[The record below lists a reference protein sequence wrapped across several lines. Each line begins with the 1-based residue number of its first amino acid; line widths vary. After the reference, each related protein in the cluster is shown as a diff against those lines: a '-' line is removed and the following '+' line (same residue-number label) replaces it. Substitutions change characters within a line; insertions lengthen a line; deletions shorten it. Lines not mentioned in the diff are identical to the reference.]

1 MERQP
6 EMNLHIP
13 RGTAD
18 PRQLAFAFGSRPNPS
33 PNPQPKPKPKKA
45 KPALCVRI
53 GWHAQKA
60 VSGCL
65 NMAQRGRFAAADWG
79 VEWGEA
85 QPLSGCL
92 ALRGANPMRL
102 THSQS
107 VQYGKAWRLANCQSA
122 SSLRVQRLRVCQSG
136 HSNIAVW
143 LHGCGSARQSRTG
156 SLKSCTQTFTTR
168 AEFLGRCNRADY
180 TGKAV
185 SGCLKLDIGT
195 AIPVP
200 CEWYTVEIPEPP
212 PELPRRCH
220 PIDSRRLPFA
230 LDRPRDARSV
240 SRMLP
245 FPFACRRAR
254 AVIPNLDSYI
264 MLNKIQ
270 AYAGS
275 LKLNPI
281 AIHLSHDRQG
291 YYWTCEVELS
301 PDDFAALNLVQ
312 YDQGKEPLVTLKINA
327 NTFTFIAESYRDN
340 RTFARRSYT
349 VSGRSQTARL
359 GADYAQLQQG
369 MVTQAMYARQIADGV
384 LENTG
389 FRIGTWGIPDWL
401 VPARVYSLADK
412 TPIAVLADIAQA
424 AGGFVQSDPAE
435 RIIHIKPRFKVAA
448 WQLAHSTPDVSI
460 PASVITQISGQKQI
474 STQCYGVF
482 VSATHN
488 KGVFRKIV
496 RKASAGSPE
505 ASTLSH
511 ALYTADEPCL
521 AAGIAALGDTGAN
534 KTEQIELPIMEK
546 YALGIAQLGEIWQ
559 VTETSGAWL
568 GIVDSVSITVS
579 LENDAPKIMQSVG
592 VWRYLGE

>member
-1 MERQP
+1 
-6 EMNLHIP
+6 MNLNIP

-18 PRQLAFAFGSRPNPS
+18 PRRFAFAFGTVQPPEPQPNP
-33 PNPQPKPKPKKA
+33 PQPKPKPKKA
-45 KPALCVRI
+45 KPALCVNI
-53 GWHAQKA
+53 GWQANKA

-65 NMAQRGRFAAADWG
+65 NMAQRGQFQNADWG

-85 QPLSGCL
+85 KPLSGCL

-107 VQYGKAWRLANCQSA
+107 VQYGKAWRLSRCQSA
-122 SSLRVQRLRVCQSG
+122 SSLRVQRLRVCHSG

-143 LHGCGSARQSRTG
+143 LHGCGSAWQSGIG
-156 SLKSCTQTFTTR
+156 SLKSCAQTFTTR

-180 TGKAV
+180 SGKAV

-230 LDRPRDARSV
+230 LERPRSARSAAHL
-240 SRMLP
+240 LP
-245 FPFACRRAR
+245 FPFACRRPR
-254 AVIPNLDSYI
+254 AVIPNLDVYI
-264 MLNKIQ
+264 MLNQIK

-281 AIHLSHDRQG
+281 RISVSQDMQG
-291 YYWTCEVELS
+291 YCWSCEVELP
-301 PDDFAALNLVQ
+301 PDDFAALDLAK
-312 YDQGKEPLVTLKINA
+312 YDQGKEPLVTLEINGA
-327 NTFTFIAESYRDN
+327 KFAFIAESYRDN
-340 RTFARRSYT
+340 RQFARRSYT

-359 GADYAQLQQG
+359 GADYAQIKQG
-369 MVTQAMYARQIADGV
+369 AVSQDMYARQIADSV

-401 VPARVYSLADK
+401 VPAQVYSLADK

-424 AGGFVQSDPAE
+424 AGGFVASDPAE
-435 RIIHIKPRFKVAA
+435 RILHIKPRYKVPA
-448 WQLAHSTPDVSI
+448 WQLARATPDVSV
-460 PASVITQISGQKQI
+460 PANVITQISGQKQI

-488 KGVFRKIV
+488 KGVFRKII

-505 ASTLSH
+505 ASALSH

-521 AAGIAALGDTGAN
+521 AAGIAALDDTGAG
-534 KTEQIELPIMEK
+534 KTEQIELPVMER
-546 YALGIAQLGEIWQ
+546 YALNIAQPGDIWQ
-559 VTETSGAWL
+559 VSEPNGAWV
-568 GIVDSVSITVS
+568 GIADSVAVS
-579 LENDAPKIMQSVG
+579 VETENDASKIMQSVG
-592 VWRYLGE
+592 LRRYLGE

>member
-1 MERQP
+1 
-6 EMNLHIP
+6 MNLHIP

-18 PRQLAFAFGSRPNPS
+18 PRRLAFAFGAVQPPEPQPNP
-33 PNPQPKPKPKKA
+33 PQPKPKPKKA
-45 KPALCVRI
+45 KPALCVHI
-53 GWHAQKA
+53 AWHAHKA

-65 NMAQRGRFAAADWG
+65 NMAQRGQFQNADWG

-85 QPLSGCL
+85 KPLAGCL
-92 ALRGANPMRL
+92 TLRGANPMRL

-107 VQYGKAWRLANCQSA
+107 VNYGKAWRLANCLSA
-122 SSLRVQRLRVCQSG
+122 HSLSVQRLRVCQSG
-136 HSNIAVW
+136 QSNQALW
-143 LHGCGSARQSRTG
+143 LGNCASAWQSRIG
-156 SLKSCTQTFTTR
+156 NLKSCAVTATSR
-168 AEFLGRCNRADY
+168 AEFLGHCAHADY
-180 TGKAV
+180 SGKAV
-185 SGCLKLDIGT
+185 SGCLTLKTAT

-212 PELPRRCH
+212 PELPKRCNRL
-220 PIDSRRLPFA
+220 DARRLPFA
-230 LDRPRDARSV
+230 LDRPRAARSV

-281 AIHLSHDRQG
+281 SIAVSHDRQG

-301 PDDFAALNLVQ
+301 PDDFAALNLAQ

-327 NTFTFIAESYRDN
+327 NTFAFIAESYRDN
-340 RTFARRSYT
+340 RAFARRSYT

-359 GADYAQLQQG
+359 GADYTQLKQG
-369 MVTQAMYARQIADGV
+369 IIRQELYARQIVDSV

-389 FRIGTWGIPDWL
+389 FRIGTWAIPDWR
-401 VPARVYSLADK
+401 VPASVYSLADK

-424 AGGFVQSDPAE
+424 AGGFVYSDPSE
-435 RIIHIKPRFKVAA
+435 RILHLKPRFKVAA

-505 ASTLSH
+505 ASALSH

-521 AAGIAALGDTGAN
+521 AAGIAALGDTGAS
-534 KTEQIELPIMEK
+534 KTEQIELPVMER

-568 GIVDSVSITVS
+568 GLVDSVSITVS

>member
-1 MERQP
+1 
-6 EMNLHIP
+6 MNLHIP
-13 RGTAD
+13 RGTQA
-18 PRQLAFAFGSRPNPS
+18 RQLAFAFGSRPNPS
-33 PNPQPKPKPKKA
+33 PHPPQPKPKRA
-45 KPALCVRI
+45 KPALCVHI
-53 GWHAQKA
+53 GWHAHKA

-65 NMAQRGRFAAADWG
+65 NMAQRGQFAAADWG

-92 ALRGANPMRL
+92 TLRGANLTRL

-107 VQYGKAWRLANCQSA
+107 VNYGKAWRLSHCQSA
-122 SSLRVQRLRVCQSG
+122 ISLRVQRLRVCQSG
-136 HSNIAVW
+136 RSNLSVW
-143 LHGCGSARQSRTG
+143 LGNCASAWQSRIG
-156 SLKSCTQTFTTR
+156 SLKSCAVTATSR
-168 AEFLGRCNRADY
+168 AEFLGHCAHADY
-180 TGKAV
+180 SGKAV
-185 SGCLKLDIGT
+185 SGCLTLKTAT

-200 CEWYTVEIPEPP
+200 CEWYTIETPEPP
-212 PELPRRCH
+212 PELPKRCH
-220 PIDSRRLPFA
+220 RLDARCLPFA
-230 LDRPRDARSV
+230 LDRPRAARSV

-264 MLNKIQ
+264 MLNKIK

-281 AIHLSHDRQG
+281 SIAVSHDRQG

-301 PDDFAALNLVQ
+301 PDDFAALNLAQ

-359 GADYAQLQQG
+359 GADYAQLKQG
-369 MVTQAMYARQIADGV
+369 IIRQELYARQIADSV

-389 FRIGTWGIPDWL
+389 FRIGTWAIPDWR
-401 VPARVYSLADK
+401 VPASVYSLADK

-424 AGGFVQSDPAE
+424 AGGFVYSDPSE
-435 RIIHIKPRFKVAA
+435 RILHLKPRFKVAA
-448 WQLAHSTPDVSI
+448 WQLNSSTPDVSI

-505 ASTLSH
+505 ASALSH

-521 AAGIAALGDTGAN
+521 AAGIAALGDTGAS
-534 KTEQIELPIMEK
+534 KTEQIELPVMEK
-546 YALGIAQLGEIWQ
+546 YALDIAQLSDIWQ
-559 VTETSGAWL
+559 VSEANGAWI
-568 GIVDSVSITVS
+568 GMVDSVSISVT

>member
-1 MERQP
+1 
-6 EMNLHIP
+6 MNLHIP
-13 RGTAD
+13 RGTEA
-18 PRQLAFAFGSRPNPS
+18 RHLAFAFGSRPNPS
-33 PNPQPKPKPKKA
+33 PNPPVPPKPKPKKA
-45 KPALCVRI
+45 KPALCVHI
-53 GWHAQKA
+53 GWHAHKA

-85 QPLSGCL
+85 QPLAGCL

-107 VQYGKAWRLANCQSA
+107 VQYGKAWRLSRCQSA
-122 SSLRVQRLRVCQSG
+122 SSLRVRQLRVCQSG
-136 HSNIAVW
+136 RSNQAVW
-143 LHGCGSARQSRTG
+143 LGNCASAWQSRIS
-156 SLKSCTQTFTTR
+156 SLKSCAVTAT
-168 AEFLGRCNRADY
+168 AGAAFLGHCAHADY
-180 TGKAV
+180 SGKAV
-185 SGCLKLDIGT
+185 SGCLTLKTGS

-281 AIHLSHDRQG
+281 SITVSHDRQG

-301 PDDFAALNLVQ
+301 PDDFAALNLAQ
-312 YDQGKEPLVTLKINA
+312 YDQGKEPLVTLEINTA
-327 NTFTFIAESYRDN
+327 KFAFIAESYRDN
-340 RTFARRSYT
+340 RAFARRSYT

-359 GADYAQLQQG
+359 GADYAQLKQG
-369 MVTQAMYARQIADGV
+369 IIRQELYARQIADSV

-389 FRIGTWGIPDWL
+389 FRIGTWAIPDWR
-401 VPARVYSLADK
+401 VPANVYSLADK

-424 AGGFVQSDPAE
+424 AGGFVYSDPSE
-435 RIIHIKPRFKVAA
+435 RILHLKPRFKVAA

-505 ASTLSH
+505 ASALSH

-521 AAGIAALGDTGAN
+521 AAGIAALGDTGAS
-534 KTEQIELPIMEK
+534 KTEQIELPVMEK
-546 YALGIAQLGEIWQ
+546 YALDIAQLGDIWQ
-559 VTETSGAWL
+559 VSEPNGAWM
-568 GIVDSVSITVS
+568 GMVDSVSISVT

>member
-1 MERQP
+1 
-6 EMNLHIP
+6 
-13 RGTAD
+13 
-18 PRQLAFAFGSRPNPS
+18 
-33 PNPQPKPKPKKA
+33 
-45 KPALCVRI
+45 
-53 GWHAQKA
+53 
-60 VSGCL
+60 
-65 NMAQRGRFAAADWG
+65 MAQRGQFAAADWG

-85 QPLSGCL
+85 TPLAGCL

-107 VQYGKAWRLANCQSA
+107 VNYGKAWRLANCQSA
-122 SSLRVQRLRVCQSG
+122 SSLLVRQLRVCQSG
-136 HSNIAVW
+136 QSNHAVW
-143 LHGCGSARQSRTG
+143 LENCAAAWQSGIG
-156 SLKSCTQTFTTR
+156 SLKSCAQTFTTR

-180 TGKAV
+180 SGKAV
-185 SGCLKLDIGT
+185 SGCLALKIGT
-195 AIPVP
+195 VIPTP

-212 PELPRRCH
+212 PPLPKRCNRL
-220 PIDSRRLPFA
+220 DARRLPFA
-230 LDRPRDARSV
+230 LDRPRAARSV

-245 FPFACRRAR
+245 FPFACRRPR

-281 AIHLSHDRQG
+281 SIAVSHDRQG

-301 PDDFAALNLVQ
+301 PDDFAALNLAQ
-312 YDQGKEPLVTLKINA
+312 YDQGKEPLITLNINEA
-327 NTFTFIAESYRDN
+327 TFTFIAESYRDN
-340 RTFARRSYT
+340 RAFARRSYT

-369 MVTQAMYARQIADGV
+369 MVTQAMYARQIADSV

-424 AGGFVQSDPAE
+424 AGGFVYSDPAE
-435 RIIHIKPRFKVAA
+435 RILHIKPRYKVPA
-448 WQLAHSTPDVSI
+448 WQLARATPDVAI

-488 KGVFRKIV
+488 KGVFRKII

-505 ASTLSH
+505 ASALSH

-521 AAGIAALGDTGAN
+521 AAGIAALGDTGAS
-534 KTEQIELPIMEK
+534 KTEQIELPVMEK
-546 YALGIAQLGEIWQ
+546 YALDIAQLGNIWQ
-559 VTETSGAWL
+559 VSEPNGAWM
-568 GIVDSVSITVS
+568 GIVDSVSIHVT

>member
-1 MERQP
+1 
-6 EMNLHIP
+6 MNLNIP
-13 RGTAD
+13 RGTQA
-18 PRQLAFAFGSRPNPS
+18 RHLVFAFGSQPNPQ
-33 PNPQPKPKPKKA
+33 PNPPQPKPKPKKA
-45 KPALCVRI
+45 KPALCVNI
-53 GWHAQKA
+53 AWHAHKA

-65 NMAQRGRFAAADWG
+65 NMAQRGQFQNADWG

-85 QPLSGCL
+85 KPLAGCL
-92 ALRGANPMRL
+92 TLRGANPMRL

-107 VQYGKAWRLANCQSA
+107 VNYGKAWRLANCLSA
-122 SSLRVQRLRVCQSG
+122 HSLSVQRLRVCQSG
-136 HSNIAVW
+136 RSNQAVW
-143 LHGCGSARQSRTG
+143 LGNCASAWQSRIG
-156 SLKSCTQTFTTR
+156 SLKRCAVTATSR
-168 AEFLGRCNRADY
+168 AEFLGHCAHADY
-180 TGKAV
+180 SGKAV
-185 SGCLKLDIGT
+185 SGCLTLKTGS
-195 AIPVP
+195 AIPAP

-212 PELPRRCH
+212 PELPKRCNRL
-220 PIDSRRLPFA
+220 DARRLPFA
-230 LDRPRDARSV
+230 LDRPRDARSNT
-240 SRMLP
+240 RLLP
-245 FPFACRRAR
+245 FPFACRRPR

-281 AIHLSHDRQG
+281 AISVSHDRQG
-291 YYWTCEVELS
+291 YYWTCEVELP
-301 PDDFAALNLVQ
+301 PDDFAALNLAQ

-349 VSGRSQTARL
+349 ISGRSQTARL
-359 GADYAQLQQG
+359 GADYAQLKQDIIRQEL
-369 MVTQAMYARQIADGV
+369 YARQIADSV

-389 FRIGTWGIPDWL
+389 FRIGTWAIPDWR
-401 VPARVYSLADK
+401 VPAQVYSLADK

-424 AGGFVQSDPAE
+424 AGGFVYSDPSE
-435 RIIHIKPRFKVAA
+435 RIIHLKPRFKVAA
-448 WQLAHSTPDVSI
+448 WQLNRSTPDVSI

-505 ASTLSH
+505 ASALSH

-521 AAGIAALGDTGAN
+521 AAGIAALGDTGAS
-534 KTEQIELPIMEK
+534 KTEQIELPVMEK

-559 VTETSGAWL
+559 VSEPNGAWI
-568 GIVDSVSITVS
+568 GIVDSVSIHVT

>member
-1 MERQP
+1 
-6 EMNLHIP
+6 MNLNIP
-13 RGTAD
+13 RGTQA
-18 PRQLAFAFGSRPNPS
+18 RHLVFAFGSQPNPQ
-33 PNPQPKPKPKKA
+33 PNPPQPKPKPKKA
-45 KPALCVRI
+45 KPALCVNI
-53 GWHAQKA
+53 AWHAHKA

-65 NMAQRGRFAAADWG
+65 NMAQRGQFQNADWG

-85 QPLSGCL
+85 KPLAGCL
-92 ALRGANPMRL
+92 TLRGANPMRL

-107 VQYGKAWRLANCQSA
+107 VQYGKAWRLANCLSA
-122 SSLRVQRLRVCQSG
+122 HSLSVQRLRMCQSG
-136 HSNIAVW
+136 RSNQALW
-143 LHGCGSARQSRTG
+143 LGNCASAWQSRIG
-156 SLKSCTQTFTTR
+156 SLKSCAQTFTTR
-168 AEFLGRCNRADY
+168 VEFLGRCNRADY

-185 SGCLKLDIGT
+185 SGCLTLKTAT

-200 CEWYTVEIPEPP
+200 CEWYTIETPEPP
-212 PELPRRCH
+212 PELPKRCNRL
-220 PIDSRRLPFA
+220 DARRLPFA
-230 LDRPRDARSV
+230 LDRPRAARSV

-281 AIHLSHDRQG
+281 SIAVSHDRQG

-301 PDDFAALNLVQ
+301 PDDFAALNLAQ

-349 VSGRSQTARL
+349 ISGRSQTARL
-359 GADYAQLQQG
+359 GADYAQLKQDIIRQEL
-369 MVTQAMYARQIADGV
+369 YARQIADSV

-389 FRIGTWGIPDWL
+389 FRIGTWAIPDWR
-401 VPARVYSLADK
+401 VPAQVYSLADK

-424 AGGFVQSDPAE
+424 AGGFVYSDPSE
-435 RIIHIKPRFKVAA
+435 RIIHLKPRYKVPA
-448 WQLAHSTPDVSI
+448 WQLARATPDVSI

-505 ASTLSH
+505 AFALSH

-534 KTEQIELPIMEK
+534 KSEQIELPVMEK

>member
-1 MERQP
+1 
-6 EMNLHIP
+6 
-13 RGTAD
+13 
-18 PRQLAFAFGSRPNPS
+18 
-33 PNPQPKPKPKKA
+33 
-45 KPALCVRI
+45 
-53 GWHAQKA
+53 
-60 VSGCL
+60 
-65 NMAQRGRFAAADWG
+65 MAQRGQFAAADWG

-92 ALRGANPMRL
+92 TLRGANLTRL

-107 VQYGKAWRLANCQSA
+107 VNYGKAWRLSHCQSA
-122 SSLRVQRLRVCQSG
+122 ISLRVQRLRVCQSG
-136 HSNIAVW
+136 RSNLSVW
-143 LHGCGSARQSRTG
+143 LGNCASAWQSRIG
-156 SLKSCTQTFTTR
+156 SLKSCAVTATSR
-168 AEFLGRCNRADY
+168 AEFLGHCAHADY
-180 TGKAV
+180 SGKAV
-185 SGCLKLDIGT
+185 SGCLTLKTAT

-200 CEWYTVEIPEPP
+200 CEWYTIETPEPP
-212 PELPRRCH
+212 PELPKRCH
-220 PIDSRRLPFA
+220 RLDARCLPFA
-230 LDRPRDARSV
+230 LDRPRAARSV

-264 MLNKIQ
+264 MLNKIK

-281 AIHLSHDRQG
+281 SIAVSHDRQG

-301 PDDFAALNLVQ
+301 PDDFAALNLAQ

-359 GADYAQLQQG
+359 GADYAQLKQG
-369 MVTQAMYARQIADGV
+369 IIRQELYARQIADSV

-389 FRIGTWGIPDWL
+389 FRIGTWAIPDWR
-401 VPARVYSLADK
+401 VPASVYSLADK

-424 AGGFVQSDPAE
+424 AGGFVYSDPSE
-435 RIIHIKPRFKVAA
+435 RILHLKPRFKVAA
-448 WQLAHSTPDVSI
+448 WQLNSSTPDVSI

-505 ASTLSH
+505 ASALSH

-521 AAGIAALGDTGAN
+521 AAGIAALGDTGAS
-534 KTEQIELPIMEK
+534 KTEQIELPVMEK
-546 YALGIAQLGEIWQ
+546 YALDIAQLSDIWQ
-559 VTETSGAWL
+559 VSEANGAWI
-568 GIVDSVSITVS
+568 GMVDSVSISVT

>member
-1 MERQP
+1 
-6 EMNLHIP
+6 MNLNIP

-18 PRQLAFAFGSRPNPS
+18 PRRFAFAFGAVQPPEPQPNP
-33 PNPQPKPKPKKA
+33 PQPKPKPKKA
-45 KPALCVRI
+45 KPALCVNI
-53 GWHAQKA
+53 AWYAHKA

-65 NMAQRGRFAAADWG
+65 NMAQRGQFQAADWG

-85 QPLSGCL
+85 KPLAGCL
-92 ALRGANPMRL
+92 TLRGANPMRL

-107 VQYGKAWRLANCQSA
+107 VNYGTAWRLANCLSA
-122 SSLRVQRLRVCQSG
+122 HSLSVQRLRVCQG
-136 HSNIAVW
+136 GRSNQALW
-143 LHGCGSARQSRTG
+143 LGNCGSAWQSTVG
-156 SLKSCTQTFTTR
+156 SLKSCAVTTTNR
-168 AEFLGRCNRADY
+168 AFFLGNCTRADY
-180 TGKAV
+180 SGKPV
-185 SGCLKLDIGT
+185 SGCLKLNIGT

-212 PELPRRCH
+212 PELPKRCNRL
-220 PIDSRRLPFA
+220 DARRLPFA
-230 LDRPRDARSV
+230 LDRPRAARSV

-281 AIHLSHDRQG
+281 SIAISHDRQS

-301 PDDFAALNLVQ
+301 PDDFAALNLAQ

-327 NTFTFIAESYRDN
+327 NTFAFIAESYRDN
-340 RTFARRSYT
+340 RAFARRSYT

-359 GADYAQLQQG
+359 GADYAQLKQG
-369 MVTQAMYARQIADGV
+369 IIRQELYARQIADSV

-389 FRIGTWGIPDWL
+389 FRIGTWAIPDWR
-401 VPARVYSLADK
+401 VPASVYSLADK

-424 AGGFVQSDPAE
+424 AGGFVYSDPSE
-435 RIIHIKPRFKVAA
+435 RILHLKPRFKVAA
-448 WQLAHSTPDVSI
+448 WQLNSSTPDVSV

-505 ASTLSH
+505 ASALSH

-521 AAGIAALGDTGAN
+521 AAGIAALGDTGAS
-534 KTEQIELPIMEK
+534 KTEQIELPVMEK

-568 GIVDSVSITVS
+568 GLVDSVSITVS
-579 LENDAPKIMQSVG
+579 MENDAPKIMQSVG

>member
-1 MERQP
+1 
-6 EMNLHIP
+6 
-13 RGTAD
+13 
-18 PRQLAFAFGSRPNPS
+18 
-33 PNPQPKPKPKKA
+33 
-45 KPALCVRI
+45 
-53 GWHAQKA
+53 
-60 VSGCL
+60 
-65 NMAQRGRFAAADWG
+65 MAQRGQFQAADWG

-85 QPLSGCL
+85 RPLSGCL

-107 VQYGKAWRLANCQSA
+107 VHYGTAWRLSRCQSA

-136 HSNIAVW
+136 WSNQAVW
-143 LHGCGSARQSRTG
+143 LGNCASAWQSRTG
-156 SLKSCTQTFTTR
+156 SLKSCAQTFTTR

-180 TGKAV
+180 SGKAV
-185 SGCLKLDIGT
+185 SGCLKLNIGT

-200 CEWYTVEIPEPP
+200 CEWYTIETPEPP
-212 PELPRRCH
+212 PELPKRCH
-220 PIDSRRLPFA
+220 RLDARRLPFA
-230 LDRPRDARSV
+230 LDRPRAARSV

-281 AIHLSHDRQG
+281 SIAVSHDRQG
-291 YYWTCEVELS
+291 YYWTCEVELP
-301 PDDFAALNLVQ
+301 PDDFAALNLAQ
-312 YDQGKEPLVTLKINA
+312 YDQGKEPLVTLEINTA
-327 NTFTFIAESYRDN
+327 KFTFIAEGYRDN
-340 RTFARRSYT
+340 RAFARRSYT

-359 GADYAQLQQG
+359 GADYAQLKQG
-369 MVTQAMYARQIADGV
+369 IISQELYARQIADSV

-389 FRIGTWGIPDWL
+389 FRIGTWSIPDWR

-424 AGGFVQSDPAE
+424 AGGFVYSDPSE
-435 RIIHIKPRFKVAA
+435 RILHLKPRFKAAA
-448 WQLAHSTPDVSI
+448 WQLAHATPDISV

-488 KGVFRKIV
+488 RGVFRKIV

-505 ASTLSH
+505 ASALSH

-534 KTEQIELPIMEK
+534 KTEQIELPVMEK
-546 YALGIAQLGEIWQ
+546 YALGIAQLGDIWQ
-559 VTETSGAWL
+559 VSEPNGAWI
-568 GIVDSVSITVS
+568 GMVDSVAISVS
-579 LENDAPKIMQSVG
+579 LENDAPKIMQSVT

>member
-1 MERQP
+1 
-6 EMNLHIP
+6 MNLNIP

-18 PRQLAFAFGSRPNPS
+18 PRRLAFAFGTVQPPEPQPNP
-33 PNPQPKPKPKKA
+33 PQPKPKPKKA
-45 KPALCVRI
+45 KPALCVNI
-53 GWHAQKA
+53 GWHAHKA

-65 NMAQRGRFAAADWG
+65 NMAQRGQFQNADWG

-85 QPLSGCL
+85 KPLSGCL

-107 VQYGKAWRLANCQSA
+107 VNYGTAWRLSRCQSA

-136 HSNIAVW
+136 HSDIAVW
-143 LHGCGSARQSRTG
+143 LHGCGSAWQSHIG
-156 SLKSCTQTFTTR
+156 SLKSCAVTTTNR
-168 AEFLGRCNRADY
+168 AVFLGHCTRADY
-180 TGKAV
+180 RGKAV
-185 SGCLKLDIGT
+185 SGCLTLKTGT

-212 PELPRRCH
+212 PELPKRCNRL
-220 PIDSRRLPFA
+220 DARRLPFA
-230 LDRPRDARSV
+230 LDRPRAARSA

-281 AIHLSHDRQG
+281 SIAVSHDRQG

-301 PDDFAALNLVQ
+301 PDDFAALNLAQ

-359 GADYAQLQQG
+359 GADYAQLKQG
-369 MVTQAMYARQIADGV
+369 IIRQELYARQIADSV

-389 FRIGTWGIPDWL
+389 FRIGTWAIPDWR
-401 VPARVYSLADK
+401 VPAQVYSLADK

-424 AGGFVQSDPAE
+424 AGGFVYSDPSE
-435 RIIHIKPRFKVAA
+435 RILHLKPRFKVAA
-448 WQLAHSTPDVSI
+448 WQLNSSTPDVSI

-482 VSATHN
+482 VSATHS
-488 KGVFRKIV
+488 KGVFRKII

-521 AAGIAALGDTGAN
+521 AAGIAALGDTGAS
-534 KTEQIELPIMEK
+534 KTEQIELPVMEK
-546 YALGIAQLGEIWQ
+546 YALGIAQLGDIWQ

-568 GIVDSVSITVS
+568 GMVDSVSISVT
-579 LENDAPKIMQSVG
+579 LENDAPKIIQNVG

>member
-1 MERQP
+1 
-6 EMNLHIP
+6 MNLHIL
-13 RGTAD
+13 RGAWD
-18 PRQLAFAFGSRPNPS
+18 ARHLAFALGASSPPNPQPNPS
-33 PNPQPKPKPKKA
+33 PNPPPKPKRA
-45 KPALCVRI
+45 KPALCV
-53 GWHAQKA
+53 GVAWQGNKA

-65 NMAQRGRFAAADWG
+65 SVAQRGRFAAADWD
-79 VEWGEA
+79 VAWGEVN
-85 QPLSGCL
+85 PLSGCL
-92 ALRGANPMRL
+92 ALKGAGVLRL
-102 THSQS
+102 SHSQS
-107 VQYGKAWRLANCQSA
+107 LRYGTADDLANCYA
-122 SSLRVQRLRVCQSG
+122 SHSLRVQRITVCQSG
-136 HSNIAVW
+136 RSNHAVW
-143 LHGCGSARQSRTG
+143 LENCAAARQSRTS

-168 AEFLGRCNRADY
+168 TEFLGRCNRADY
-180 TGKAV
+180 SGKAV
-185 SGCLKLDIGT
+185 SGCLALKTAT
-195 AIPVP
+195 AIPIP
-200 CEWYTVEIPEPP
+200 CEWYTIETPEPP
-212 PELPRRCH
+212 PPLPKRCNRLDARR
-220 PIDSRRLPFA
+220 IPFA
-230 LDRPRDARSV
+230 LDRPRAARSA

-281 AIHLSHDRQG
+281 SIAISHDRQG

-301 PDDFAALNLVQ
+301 PDDFAALNLAQ

-327 NTFTFIAESYRDN
+327 NTFAFIAESYRDN
-340 RTFARRSYT
+340 RAFARRSYT

-359 GADYAQLQQG
+359 GADYAQLKQG
-369 MVTQAMYARQIADGV
+369 IIRQELYARQIADSV

-389 FRIGTWGIPDWL
+389 FRIGTWAIPDWR
-401 VPARVYSLADK
+401 VPASVYSLADK

-424 AGGFVQSDPAE
+424 AGGFVYSDPSE
-435 RIIHIKPRFKVAA
+435 RILHLKPRFKVAA
-448 WQLAHSTPDVSI
+448 WQLNSSTPDVSV

-488 KGVFRKIV
+488 KGVFRKII

-505 ASTLSH
+505 ASALSH

-521 AAGIAALGDTGAN
+521 AAGIAALGDTGAS
-534 KTEQIELPIMEK
+534 KTEQIELPVMEK

-568 GIVDSVSITVS
+568 GLVDSVSITVS
-579 LENDAPKIMQSVG
+579 MENDAPKIMQSVG